1 MSWLIQFIALS
12 RSVALLNRTSWQ
24 NQHEYEGCI
33 GIWKMSESK
42 KASNFFG
49 PCSNQRWAWAA
60 DRRRLAAAVFRR
72 PCIARGSG
80 GFVFQTFGIKN
91 RPHGELVEP
100 STINWPILAER
111 TSRGFCATFSAARP
125 TRESTPEPG
134 SPEAASRKPIASLLP
149 AVWSALGMP
158 AAPG

>member
-80 GFVFQTFGIKN
+80 GFVFETFGIKN
-91 RPHGELVEP
+91 RPNDELVEP
-100 STINWPILAER
+100 STVNWPNLAER
-111 TSRGFCATFSAARP
+111 SSRGFCAPSPRP
-125 TRESTPEPG
+125 GRPANRRP
-134 SPEAASRKPIASLLP
+134 SRVLRKLRLASLLQAYYP
-149 AVWSALGMP
+149 PFGVRWGCL
-158 AAPG
+158 